1 MINSPLFLKAN
12 SLELL
17 YTIYLMLIK
26 LRKFA
31 FHLFSTRKVSLEQLK
46 LSKPLISAMTAA
58 GYLSPK
64 EIQARSMSRIL
75 GGQDVIAVGPEGCG
89 KTTTYVLGVLMR
101 LKYGFEEAPRA
112 LILVPTKERVLELIA
127 QFELLNRNQ
136 TIRIVGLHADGGMEA
151 QVNELTDGCDI
162 VVAVPSR
169 ARAVYLKLG
178 LNTNKIQMFVVDDAA
193 GMVKLG
199 MQLPINELANSIQK
213 CQHLIFTEVMHD
225 RLEKMIESFMK
236 LPTLIEVE
244 DLGDEKTETHT
255 QLLYHVP
262 NFRTKLNLLNL
273 LLKDAEVFDKAVV
286 FVNTR
291 LTAQTLAKDLFDGK
305 ADDIFVYKPLFFDE
319 AGFDDIEDFKAVS
332 EARVLIVA
340 NEGLTDMDLDGIPI
354 VLHFEL
360 PVQKETYLNRVIK
373 KGDEEVMALTFAT
386 DLELPQLRK
395 IEQAIGQKI
404 ELADLP
410 EDLLIEDVTKTT
422 ANKKRQLKDQ
432 AEEDAFNEAA
442 FHKKKESNSK
452 TSNFGIGQ
460 KAIMN
465 KKKKHG

>member
-1 MINSPLFLKAN
+1 M
-12 SLELL
+12 
-17 YTIYLMLIK
+17 
-26 LRKFA
+26 
-31 FHLFSTRKVSLEQLK
+31 SLEQLK
-46 LSKPLISAMTAA
+46 LSKPLVSAMTAA
-58 GYLSPK
+58 GYLTPK
-64 EIQARSMSRIL
+64 EIQAKTMSRIL
-75 GGQDVIAVGPEGCG
+75 GGQDVIAIGPEGSG

-112 LILVPTKERVLELIA
+112 LILVPTKERVLEVIE
-127 QFELLNRNQ
+127 QFKLLNRNQ
-136 TIRIVGLHADGGMEA
+136 TIRIVGIHADGSMEA
-151 QVNELTDGCDI
+151 QVNELTDGVDI

-193 GMVKLG
+193 EMVKLG

-225 RLEKMIESFMK
+225 RLNVMIEPFMK
-236 LPTLIEVE
+236 LPTTIEVE
-244 DLGDEKTETHT
+244 DLGESQTETQP

-273 LLKDAEVFDKAVV
+273 LLKDVEVFDKVVV

-319 AGFDDIEDFKAVS
+319 AGFDAIEDFKAVD

-340 NEGLTDMDLDGIPI
+340 NEGLQTIDLSGIPFI
-354 VLHFEL
+354 FHFEL

-373 KGDEEVMALTFAT
+373 QGDEEVVAITFTT
-386 DLELPQLRK
+386 DLELPQVRK
-395 IEQAIGQKI
+395 IEQAIGKKI
-404 ELADLP
+404 EIADLP
-410 EDLLIEDVTKTT
+410 DDLLIEEVTKAT
-422 ANKKRQLKDQ
+422 ANKVKLAKAQ
-432 AEEDAFNEAA
+432 AEEDAFQEAA
-442 FHKKKESNSK
+442 FHKKKESNAK

-460 KAIMN
+460 KAITN
-465 KKKKHG
+465 KKKKHS

>member
-1 MINSPLFLKAN
+1 M
-12 SLELL
+12 
-17 YTIYLMLIK
+17 
-26 LRKFA
+26 
-31 FHLFSTRKVSLEQLK
+31 SLEQLK
-46 LSKPLISAMTAA
+46 LSKPLVSAMTAA

-64 EIQARSMSRIL
+64 EIQARTMSRIL
-75 GGQDVIAVGPEGCG
+75 GGQDIIAVGPEGSG
-89 KTTTYVLGVLMR
+89 KTTTYILGVLMR

-112 LILVPTKERVLELIA
+112 LILVPTKERVLEVIE
-127 QFELLNRNQ
+127 QFNLLNRNA
-136 TIRIVGLHADGGMEA
+136 TIRIVGIHADGSMEA
-151 QVNELTDGCDI
+151 QINELTDGVDI
-162 VVAVPSR
+162 VVAVPAR

-193 GMVKLG
+193 EMVKLG

-213 CQHLIFTEVMHD
+213 CQHLIFTDVLHD
-225 RLEKMIESFMK
+225 RLSLMIEPFMK

-244 DLGDEKTETHT
+244 DLGEGQTETHT

-273 LLKDAEVFDKAVV
+273 LLKDAEVFDKVVV

-291 LTAQTLAKDLFDGK
+291 LTAQTLSKDLFDGK
-305 ADDIFVYKPLFFDE
+305 ADDIFVFKPLFFDE
-319 AGFDDIEDFKAVS
+319 AGFDDIEDFKAVD

-340 NEGLTDMDLDGIPI
+340 NEGLTSMNLDGIPFI
-354 VLHFEL
+354 FHFEL

-373 KGDEEVMALTFAT
+373 QGDEDVVAITFTT
-386 DLELPQLRK
+386 DLELPQVRK

-404 ELADLP
+404 EVADLP
-410 EDLLIEDVTKTT
+410 EDLLVEQVSK
-422 ANKKRQLKDQ
+422 ASVQKNKLAKEQ
-432 AEEDAFNEAA
+432 AEEEAYQDAA
-442 FHKKKESNSK
+442 FHKRKESNAK
-452 TSNFGIGQ
+452 TTNYGIGQ

>member
-1 MINSPLFLKAN
+1 M
-12 SLELL
+12 
-17 YTIYLMLIK
+17 
-26 LRKFA
+26 
-31 FHLFSTRKVSLEQLK
+31 SLEQLK
-46 LSKPLISAMTAA
+46 LSKPLVSAMTAA

-64 EIQARSMSRIL
+64 EIQARTMSRIL
-75 GGQDVIAVGPEGCG
+75 GGQDIIAVGPEGSG
-89 KTTTYVLGVLMR
+89 KTTTYILGVLMR

-112 LILVPTKERVLELIA
+112 LILVPTKERVLEVIE
-127 QFELLNRNQ
+127 QFNLLNRNA
-136 TIRIVGLHADGGMEA
+136 TIRIVGIHADGSMEA
-151 QVNELTDGCDI
+151 QINELTDGVDI
-162 VVAVPSR
+162 VVAVPAR

-193 GMVKLG
+193 EMVKLG

-213 CQHLIFTEVMHD
+213 CQHLIFTDVLHD
-225 RLEKMIESFMK
+225 RLSLMIEPFMK

-244 DLGDEKTETHT
+244 DLGEGQTETHT

-273 LLKDAEVFDKAVV
+273 LLKDAEVFDKVVV

-291 LTAQTLAKDLFDGK
+291 LTAQTLSKDLFDGK
-305 ADDIFVYKPLFFDE
+305 ADDIFVFKPLFFDE
-319 AGFDDIEDFKAVS
+319 AGFDDVEDFKAVD

-340 NEGLTDMDLDGIPI
+340 NEGLTSMNLDGIPFI
-354 VLHFEL
+354 FHFEL

-373 KGDEEVMALTFAT
+373 QGDEDVVAITFTT
-386 DLELPQLRK
+386 DLELPQVRK

-404 ELADLP
+404 EVADLP
-410 EDLLIEDVTKTT
+410 EDLLVEQVSK
-422 ANKKRQLKDQ
+422 ASVQKNKLAKEQ
-432 AEEDAFNEAA
+432 AEEEAYQDAA
-442 FHKKKESNSK
+442 FHKRKESNAK
-452 TSNFGIGQ
+452 TTNYGIGQ

>member
-1 MINSPLFLKAN
+1 M
-12 SLELL
+12 
-17 YTIYLMLIK
+17 
-26 LRKFA
+26 
-31 FHLFSTRKVSLEQLK
+31 SLEQLK
-46 LSKPLISAMTAA
+46 LSKPLVSAMTAA
-58 GYLSPK
+58 GYLTPK
-64 EIQARSMSRIL
+64 EIQAKTMSRIL
-75 GGQDVIAVGPEGCG
+75 GGQDVIAIGPEGSG

-112 LILVPTKERVLELIA
+112 LILVPTKERVLEVIE
-127 QFELLNRNQ
+127 QFKLLNRNQ
-136 TIRIVGLHADGGMEA
+136 TIRIVGIHADGSMEA
-151 QVNELTDGCDI
+151 QVNELTDGVDI

-193 GMVKLG
+193 EMVKLG

-225 RLEKMIESFMK
+225 RLNVMIEPFMK
-236 LPTLIEVE
+236 LPTTIEVE
-244 DLGDEKTETHT
+244 DLGESQTETHP

-273 LLKDAEVFDKAVV
+273 LLKDIEVFDKVVV

-305 ADDIFVYKPLFFDE
+305 AEDIFVYKPLFFDE
-319 AGFDDIEDFKAVS
+319 AGFDAIEDFKAVD

-340 NEGLTDMDLDGIPI
+340 NEGLQTIDLSGIPFI
-354 VLHFEL
+354 IHFEL

-373 KGDEEVMALTFAT
+373 QGDEEVVAITFTT
-386 DLELPQLRK
+386 DLELPQVRK
-395 IEQAIGQKI
+395 IEQAIGKKI
-404 ELADLP
+404 EIADLP
-410 EDLLIEDVTKTT
+410 DDLLIEEVTKAT
-422 ANKKRQLKDQ
+422 ANKVKLAKAQ
-432 AEEDAFNEAA
+432 AEEDAFQEAA
-442 FHKKKESNSK
+442 FHKKKESNAK

-465 KKKKHG
+465 KKKKHS

>member
-1 MINSPLFLKAN
+1 M
-12 SLELL
+12 
-17 YTIYLMLIK
+17 
-26 LRKFA
+26 
-31 FHLFSTRKVSLEQLK
+31 SLEQLK
-46 LSKPLISAMTAA
+46 LSKPLVSAMTAA

-64 EIQARSMSRIL
+64 EIQARAMSRIL
-75 GGQDVIAVGPEGCG
+75 GGQDIIAVGPEGSG
-89 KTTTYVLGVLMR
+89 KTTTYILGVLMR

-112 LILVPTKERVLELIA
+112 LILVPTKERVLEVVEQIN
-127 QFELLNRNQ
+127 LLNRNQ

-151 QVNELTDGCDI
+151 QVNELTDGVDI

-193 GMVKLG
+193 EMVKLG

-225 RLEKMIESFMK
+225 RLELMIKPFMK

-244 DLGDEKTETHT
+244 DLGEHETETHT

-273 LLKDAEVFDKAVV
+273 LLKDAEVFDKVVV

-291 LTAQTLAKDLFDGK
+291 LTAQTLSKDLFDGK
-305 ADDIFVYKPLFFDE
+305 AADIFVYKPLFFDE
-319 AGFDDIEDFKAVS
+319 AGFDDIEDFKEDA

-340 NEGLTDMDLDGIPI
+340 NELLQSLDLSGIPFI
-354 VLHFEL
+354 FHFEL
-360 PVQKETYLNRVIK
+360 PVIKETYLNRVIK
-373 KGDEEVMALTFAT
+373 QGHEDVVAITFTT
-386 DLELPQLRK
+386 DLELPQVRK

-410 EDLLIEDVTKTT
+410 EDLLIEDVVKTLKKK
-422 ANKKRQLKDQ
+422 NKVAKVQ
-432 AEEDAFNEAA
+432 AEEEEAFMDAAY
-442 FHKKKESNSK
+442 HQRKESNSK
-452 TSNFGIGQ
+452 TTNFGIGQ

>member
-1 MINSPLFLKAN
+1 
-12 SLELL
+12 
-17 YTIYLMLIK
+17 
-26 LRKFA
+26 
-31 FHLFSTRKVSLEQLK
+31 VSLEQLK
-46 LSKPLISAMTAA
+46 LSKPLVSAMTAA
-58 GYLSPK
+58 GYLTPK
-64 EIQARSMSRIL
+64 EIQAKTMSRIL
-75 GGQDVIAVGPEGCG
+75 GGQDVIAIGPEGSG

-112 LILVPTKERVLELIA
+112 LILVPTKERVLEVIE
-127 QFELLNRNQ
+127 QFKLLNRNQ
-136 TIRIVGLHADGGMEA
+136 TIRIVGIHADGSMEA
-151 QVNELTDGCDI
+151 QVNELTDGVDI

-193 GMVKLG
+193 EMVKLG

-225 RLEKMIESFMK
+225 RLNVMIEPFMK
-236 LPTLIEVE
+236 LPTTIEVE
-244 DLGDEKTETHT
+244 DLGESQTETHP

-273 LLKDAEVFDKAVV
+273 LLKDIEVFDKVV
-286 FVNTR
+286 IFVNTR

-305 ADDIFVYKPLFFDE
+305 AEDIFVYKPLFFDE
-319 AGFDDIEDFKAVS
+319 AGFDAIEDFKAVD

-340 NEGLTDMDLDGIPI
+340 NEGLQTIDLSGIPFI
-354 VLHFEL
+354 IHFEL

-373 KGDEEVMALTFAT
+373 QGDEEVVAITFTT
-386 DLELPQLRK
+386 DLELPQVRK
-395 IEQAIGQKI
+395 IEQAIGKKI
-404 ELADLP
+404 EIADLP
-410 EDLLIEDVTKTT
+410 DDLLIEEVTKAT
-422 ANKKRQLKDQ
+422 ANKVKLAKAQ
-432 AEEDAFNEAA
+432 AEEDAFQEAA
-442 FHKKKESNSK
+442 FHKKKESNAK

-465 KKKKHG
+465 KKKKHS

>member
-1 MINSPLFLKAN
+1 M
-12 SLELL
+12 
-17 YTIYLMLIK
+17 
-26 LRKFA
+26 
-31 FHLFSTRKVSLEQLK
+31 SLEQLK
-46 LSKPLISAMTAA
+46 LSKPLVSAMTAA
-58 GYLSPK
+58 GYLTPK
-64 EIQARSMSRIL
+64 EIQAKTMSRIL
-75 GGQDVIAVGPEGCG
+75 GGQDVIAIGPEGSG

-112 LILVPTKERVLELIA
+112 LILVPTKERVLEVIE
-127 QFELLNRNQ
+127 QFKLLNRNQ
-136 TIRIVGLHADGGMEA
+136 TIRIVGIHADGSMEA
-151 QVNELTDGCDI
+151 QVNELTDGVDI

-193 GMVKLG
+193 EMVKLG

-225 RLEKMIESFMK
+225 RLNVMIEPFMK
-236 LPTLIEVE
+236 LPTTIEVE
-244 DLGDEKTETHT
+244 DLGESQTETHP

-273 LLKDAEVFDKAVV
+273 LLKDIEVFDKVVV

-305 ADDIFVYKPLFFDE
+305 AEDIFVYKPLFFDE
-319 AGFDDIEDFKAVS
+319 AGFDAIEDFKAVD

-340 NEGLTDMDLDGIPI
+340 NEGLQTIDLSGIPFI
-354 VLHFEL
+354 FHFEL

-373 KGDEEVMALTFAT
+373 QGDEEVVAITFTT
-386 DLELPQLRK
+386 DLELPQVRK
-395 IEQAIGQKI
+395 IEQAIGKKI
-404 ELADLP
+404 EIADLP
-410 EDLLIEDVTKTT
+410 DDLLIEEVTKAT
-422 ANKKRQLKDQ
+422 ANKVKLAKAQ
-432 AEEDAFNEAA
+432 AEEDAFQEAA
-442 FHKKKESNSK
+442 FHKKKESNAK

-465 KKKKHG
+465 KKKKHS

>member
-1 MINSPLFLKAN
+1 M
-12 SLELL
+12 
-17 YTIYLMLIK
+17 
-26 LRKFA
+26 
-31 FHLFSTRKVSLEQLK
+31 SLEQLK
-46 LSKPLISAMTAA
+46 LSKPLVSAMTAA
-58 GYLSPK
+58 GYLTPK
-64 EIQARSMSRIL
+64 EIQAKTMSRIL
-75 GGQDVIAVGPEGCG
+75 GGQDVIAIGPEGSG

-112 LILVPTKERVLELIA
+112 LILVPTKERVIEVIE
-127 QFELLNRNQ
+127 QFKLLNRNQ
-136 TIRIVGLHADGGMEA
+136 TIRIVGIHADGSMEA
-151 QVNELTDGCDI
+151 QVNELTDGVDI

-193 GMVKLG
+193 EMVKLG

-225 RLEKMIESFMK
+225 RLNVMIEPFMK
-236 LPTLIEVE
+236 LPTTIEVE
-244 DLGDEKTETHT
+244 DLGESQTETHP

-273 LLKDAEVFDKAVV
+273 LLKDVEVFDKVVV

-319 AGFDDIEDFKAVS
+319 AGFDAIEDFKAVD

-340 NEGLTDMDLDGIPI
+340 NEGLQTIDLSGIPFI
-354 VLHFEL
+354 FHFEL

-373 KGDEEVMALTFAT
+373 QGDEEVVAITFTT
-386 DLELPQLRK
+386 DLELPQVRK
-395 IEQAIGQKI
+395 IEQAIGKKI
-404 ELADLP
+404 EIADLP
-410 EDLLIEDVTKTT
+410 DDLLIEEVTKAT
-422 ANKKRQLKDQ
+422 ANKVKLAKAQ
-432 AEEDAFNEAA
+432 AEEDAFQEAA
-442 FHKKKESNSK
+442 FHKKKESNAK

>member
-1 MINSPLFLKAN
+1 
-12 SLELL
+12 
-17 YTIYLMLIK
+17 
-26 LRKFA
+26 
-31 FHLFSTRKVSLEQLK
+31 VSLEQLK
-46 LSKPLISAMTAA
+46 LSKPLVSAMTAA

-75 GGQDVIAVGPEGCG
+75 GGQDIIAVGPEGSG
-89 KTTTYVLGVLMR
+89 KTTTYILGVLMR

-112 LILVPTKERVLELIA
+112 LILVPTKERVLEVIE
-127 QFELLNRNQ
+127 QFHLLNRNQ
-136 TIRIVGLHADGGMEA
+136 TIRIVGLHADGSLEA
-151 QVNELTDGCDI
+151 QVNELTDGVDI

-193 GMVKLG
+193 EMVRLG

-225 RLEKMIESFMK
+225 RLDLMIEPFMK

-244 DLGDEKTETHT
+244 DLGESETQTHT

-273 LLKDAEVFDKAVV
+273 LLKDAEVFDKVVV

-305 ADDIFVYKPLFFDE
+305 ASDIFVYKPLFFDE
-319 AGFDDIEDFKAVS
+319 AGFDYIEDFKEVA

-340 NEGLTDMDLDGIPI
+340 NEGLQSMDLSGIPF
-354 VLHFEL
+354 VFHFEL

-373 KGDEEVMALTFAT
+373 QGDEEVVAITFTT
-386 DLELPQLRK
+386 DLELPQVKK
-395 IEQAIGQKI
+395 IEQAIGQKL

-410 EDLLIEDVTKTT
+410 EDLLIEEVSKTSSKK
-422 ANKKRQLKDQ
+422 NKIAKEQ
-432 AEEDAFNEAA
+432 AEEEDAFLDAA
-442 FHKKKESNSK
+442 FHQRKESNAK
-452 TSNFGIGQ
+452 TTNYGIGQ

>member
-1 MINSPLFLKAN
+1 
-12 SLELL
+12 
-17 YTIYLMLIK
+17 
-26 LRKFA
+26 
-31 FHLFSTRKVSLEQLK
+31 
-46 LSKPLISAMTAA
+46 
-58 GYLSPK
+58 
-64 EIQARSMSRIL
+64 MSRIL
-75 GGQDVIAVGPEGCG
+75 GGQDVIAIGPEGSG

-112 LILVPTKERVLELIA
+112 LILVPTKERVLEVIE
-127 QFELLNRNQ
+127 QFKLLNRNQ
-136 TIRIVGLHADGGMEA
+136 TIRIVGIHADGSMEA
-151 QVNELTDGCDI
+151 QVNELTDGVDI

-193 GMVKLG
+193 EMVKLG

-225 RLEKMIESFMK
+225 RLNVMIEPFMK
-236 LPTLIEVE
+236 LPTTIEVE
-244 DLGDEKTETHT
+244 DLGESQTETHP

-273 LLKDAEVFDKAVV
+273 LLKDIEVFDKVV
-286 FVNTR
+286 IFVNTR

-305 ADDIFVYKPLFFDE
+305 AEDIFVYKPLFFDE
-319 AGFDDIEDFKAVS
+319 AGFDAIEDFKAVD

-340 NEGLTDMDLDGIPI
+340 NEGLQTIDLSGIPFI
-354 VLHFEL
+354 FHFEL

-373 KGDEEVMALTFAT
+373 QGDEEVVAITFTT
-386 DLELPQLRK
+386 DLELPQVRK
-395 IEQAIGQKI
+395 IEQAIGKKI
-404 ELADLP
+404 EIADLP
-410 EDLLIEDVTKTT
+410 DDLLIEEVTKAT
-422 ANKKRQLKDQ
+422 ANKVKLAKAQ
-432 AEEDAFNEAA
+432 AEEDAFQEAA
-442 FHKKKESNSK
+442 FHKKKESNAK

-465 KKKKHG
+465 KKKKHS

>member
-1 MINSPLFLKAN
+1 
-12 SLELL
+12 
-17 YTIYLMLIK
+17 
-26 LRKFA
+26 
-31 FHLFSTRKVSLEQLK
+31 VSLEQLK
-46 LSKPLISAMTAA
+46 LSKPLVSAMTAA
-58 GYLSPK
+58 GYLTPK
-64 EIQARSMSRIL
+64 EIQAKTMSRIL
-75 GGQDVIAVGPEGCG
+75 GGQDVIAIGPEGSG

-112 LILVPTKERVLELIA
+112 LILVPTKERVLEVIE
-127 QFELLNRNQ
+127 QFKLLNRNQ
-136 TIRIVGLHADGGMEA
+136 TIRIVGIHADGSMEA
-151 QVNELTDGCDI
+151 QVNELTDGVDI

-193 GMVKLG
+193 EMVKLG

-225 RLEKMIESFMK
+225 RLNVMIEPFMK
-236 LPTLIEVE
+236 LPTTIEVE
-244 DLGDEKTETHT
+244 DLGESQTETQP

-273 LLKDAEVFDKAVV
+273 LLKDVEVFDKVVV

-319 AGFDDIEDFKAVS
+319 AGFDAIEDFKAVD

-340 NEGLTDMDLDGIPI
+340 NEGLQTIDLSGIPFI
-354 VLHFEL
+354 FHFEL

-373 KGDEEVMALTFAT
+373 QGDEEVVAITFTT
-386 DLELPQLRK
+386 DLELPQVRK
-395 IEQAIGQKI
+395 IEQAIGKKI
-404 ELADLP
+404 EIADLP
-410 EDLLIEDVTKTT
+410 DDLLIEEVTKAT
-422 ANKKRQLKDQ
+422 ANKVKLAKAQ
-432 AEEDAFNEAA
+432 AEEDAFQEAA
-442 FHKKKESNSK
+442 FHKKKESNAK

-460 KAIMN
+460 KAITN
-465 KKKKHG
+465 KKKKHS